1 MTSVN
6 ATSSTDAARQALIR
20 GMLASGISVNT
31 MMPSNNAEDATRSFR
46 FATDKDPLMCDA
58 WLGRILTGEDSAKI
72 LYGAW
77 NARDTFGWEIRRLG
91 GAIEI
96 RAEGVR
102 RPVPECADHLAGFVG
117 GGLRDSAESQRAL
130 RGRRQGA
137 LGAGAERS
145 V

>member
-77 NARDTFGWEIRRLG
+77 NAGTRSAGRSADSVWCHRNSCRRCST
-91 GAIEI
+91 A
-96 RAEGVR
+96 
-102 RPVPECADHLAGFVG
+102 C
-117 GGLRDSAESQRAL
+117 S
-130 RGRRQGA
+130 
-137 LGAGAERS
+137 
-145 V
+145 